1 MENEGKSV
9 TVTNTVAPDPNNGGQ
24 MNYTAPAPGYRAAQP
39 APGYRAAQ
47 PAPVYDPNQP
57 APMYEYLTV
66 FMNVIT
72 SAYRTSESI
81 NKGIFELASK
91 DSPMIIE
98 SAKTVLELVPL

>member
-1 MENEGKSV
+1 MENEGKPV
-9 TVTNTVAPDPNNGGQ
+9 TVTNTVSPDPNNGGQ
-24 MNYTAPAPGYRAAQP
+24 MNYTAP